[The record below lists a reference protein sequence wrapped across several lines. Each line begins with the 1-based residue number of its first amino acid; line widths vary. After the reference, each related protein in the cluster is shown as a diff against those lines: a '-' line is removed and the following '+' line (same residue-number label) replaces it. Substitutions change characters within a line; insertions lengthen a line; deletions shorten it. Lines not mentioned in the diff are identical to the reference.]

1 MPKNH
6 SVLDFVHPA
15 AVSGKE
21 QFSFNEAKDIGDAL
35 GIHWDKFDVEQF
47 RMGLNIEREHGRGD
61 PKILPDMPLVAG
73 ETAMA
78 HLNDISD
85 YYTQLAV
92 MTCSSLRAF
101 HSFRFLLR

>member
-1 MPKNH
+1 MLSTH
-6 SVLDFVHPA
+6 RIMEVAQDTA
-15 AVSGKE
+15 TAGRKE
-21 QFSFNEAKDIGDAL
+21 QFSIAQAKEIGEVL

-47 RMGLNIEREHGRGD
+47 RMGLNIEREH
-61 PKILPDMPLVAG
+61 LPDMPLVTG
-73 ETAMA
+73 EAAMA
-78 HLNDISD
+78 HLNEISD